1 MINLIDLLIVAAIL
15 GFAYRGWIAGLE
27 AASIEALELL
37 ACLSIAVLAHEAV
50 AAFLHTGV
58 TLALGDGVSVSWSIV
73 LAFSLLGW
81 GVFACIRLL
90 AHGKPADDEDQE
102 GDVDPLGDRLAGAIA
117 GGFGGALFVGGALVT
132 ISMVPFLAGMK
143 PSGDRMLL
151 DVGKTVLRAGG
162 QFATESHEGRSLPLW
177 GEPPSRTSDLK
188 ARLASEPW
196 FDTDD
201 NGEYSD
207 ADRFRDVDGNGTFSK
222 DLYYKDVDGDGVRRI
237 GLVDKYV
244 VGRWDAE
251 LISDDRSRPDLKP
264 AVAKEPTAPKP
275 AAAKETATPKP
286 EVTQPPKPKEK
297 TPPKQAKPPQ
307 PTPPTPAGSAKQPA
321 AKTKDGKPAPDKKDA
336 EKEAAEKRPDDD
348 F

>member
-1 MINLIDLLIVAAIL
+1 MITFVDLLVVAAIL
-15 GFAYRGWIAGLE
+15 AFAYRGWMAGLE
-27 AASIEALELL
+27 AASVEALELL

-50 AAFLHTGV
+50 AGYLHAGV
-58 TLALGDGVSVSWSIV
+58 TLALGDEVSVTWSLL
-73 LAFSLLGW
+73 LAFCLLGW
-81 GVFACIRLL
+81 GTFACVRQF
-90 AHGKPADDEDQE
+90 AHGKSAEDEDWE
-102 GDVDPLGDRLAGAIA
+102 GDVDPLGDRIAGAIA
-117 GGFGGALFVGGALVT
+117 GGFGGALFAGGALVT

-162 QFATESHEGRSLPLW
+162 QFATERHEGRSLPLW
-177 GEPPSRTSDLK
+177 GEPPSRTSDLT
-188 ARLASEPW
+188 ARLTSEPR

-201 NGEYSD
+201 NGDYSE

-251 LISDDRSRPDLKP
+251 LISDERARPDLKN
-264 AVAKEPTAPKP
+264 AATKEPTATKP
-275 AAAKETATPKP
+275 AA
-286 EVTQPPKPKEK
+286 TQPPKPKDQSPADKE
-297 TPPKQAKPPQ
+297 PPPPRD
-307 PTPPTPAGSAKQPA
+307 PAPPAGKGKKPA
-321 AKTKDGKPAPDKKDA
+321 AKTKGGKAADTKDD
-336 EKEAAEKRPDDD
+336 EKEGREKRPDDD

>member
-1 MINLIDLLIVAAIL
+1 MINFFDLLVVAAIL

-27 AASIEALELL
+27 AASVEALELL

-58 TLALGDGVSVSWSIV
+58 TFALGDGVSVSWSIL
-73 LAFSLLGW
+73 LAFCLLGW
-81 GVFACIRLL
+81 GAFACIRLL
-90 AHGKPADDEDQE
+90 VHGKPADDEDQE
-102 GDVDPLGDRLAGAIA
+102 EDVDPLGDRVAGAIA

-132 ISMVPFLAGMK
+132 ISMVPFLAGVK

-162 QFATESHEGRSLPLW
+162 QFATERHEGRSLPLW
-177 GEPPSRTSDLK
+177 GEPPSRTSDPV
-188 ARLASEPW
+188 ARLTSEPR

-201 NGEYSD
+201 NGDYSE

-222 DLYYKDVDGDGVRRI
+222 DLYFKDVDGDGVRRI
-237 GLVDKYV
+237 GLIDKYV

-251 LISDDRSRPDLKP
+251 LISDDRPRPDLKP
-264 AVAKEPTAPKP
+264 AVKKEPTAPKP
-275 AAAKETATPKP
+275 A
-286 EVTQPPKPKEK
+286 VTQPPKPKEQK
-297 TPPKQAKPPQ
+297 AAKQPQPPQ
-307 PTPPTPAGSAKQPA
+307 RTPPTPAGKAKQPA
-321 AKTKDGKPAPDKKDA
+321 AKTKDGKPAPDETDT
-336 EKEAAEKRPDDD
+336 EKEAAEKQPVVD